1 MIEIDIIKP
10 LYTADGII
18 NLKVNKKINK
28 GDFLTLFGK
37 SGSGKTTLL
46 RILAGLETP
55 KSGKIVVDKEIW
67 FDSSKKINLAPQ
79 KRDVGFVFQDYA
91 LFPNMSVKKN
101 LEFALKNKN
110 EIKKVDEILEIME
123 IKNLSNMKPELLS
136 GGQKQRVAL
145 ARTLMTNPKILL
157 LDEPLSA
164 LDTTMRLKLQDELS
178 LIHQKF
184 NITSILVSHD
194 ISEVFKLSNRV
205 FKINLGEIEED
216 GTPNELFSNQNI
228 SGKFKI
234 VGEILSIKKSDI
246 LYILEILS
254 NNEVVKATAVEDE
267 IKDLKIG
274 DKILLSSKAFNPIV
288 NKI

>member
-67 FDSSKKINLAPQ
+67 FDSSKKINLPPQ
-79 KRDVGFVFQDYA
+79 KRNVGFVFQDYA
-91 LFPNMSVKKN
+91 LFPNMSVRKN

-216 GTPNELFSNQNI
+216 GTPNELFSNQKI
-228 SGKFKI
+228 SSKFKI

-246 LYILEILS
+246 LYIIEILS

>member
-110 EIKKVDEILEIME
+110 EIKKVDEIFSTIPSELGSQFAATTILRINKAVLSVLENAYPFAQLGYAGQDKTLTVLETKENVTPLCMAGF
-123 IKNLSNMKPELLS
+123 NMFMVELEEKVYHKMGKLEQFID
-136 GGQKQRVAL
+136 GL
-145 ARTLMTNPKILL
+145 NNM
-157 LDEPLSA
+157 LDVFE
-164 LDTTMRLKLQDELS
+164 EL
-178 LIHQKF
+178 
-184 NITSILVSHD
+184 
-194 ISEVFKLSNRV
+194 
-205 FKINLGEIEED
+205 
-216 GTPNELFSNQNI
+216 
-228 SGKFKI
+228 
-234 VGEILSIKKSDI
+234 VG
-246 LYILEILS
+246 LER
-254 NNEVVKATAVEDE
+254 
-267 IKDLKIG
+267 
-274 DKILLSSKAFNPIV
+274 
-288 NKI
+288 